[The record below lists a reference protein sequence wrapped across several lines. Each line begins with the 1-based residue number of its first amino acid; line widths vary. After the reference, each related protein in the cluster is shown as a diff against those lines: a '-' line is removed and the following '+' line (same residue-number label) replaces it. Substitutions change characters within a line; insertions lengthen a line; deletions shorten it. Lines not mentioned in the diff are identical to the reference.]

1 MWNLLKSEW
10 LKLRRCQILLVG
22 VVALA
27 LCPVVQYGS
36 WLIMDPALRDPSY
49 DFSHLFAYVLWGNTQ
64 VFLPISLVM
73 TGGWL
78 IDREYT
84 GNIMKNLLAAPVSLS
99 KLLTAKLG
107 IVAFL
112 SVIFGVYST
121 AVTLFTGALAGLAG
135 FGPELIL
142 HQGLSVVLNSF
153 LTSLVCMP
161 LILVF
166 GQIRG
171 AYLGGSILTF
181 FLGYSMMFFKNGILL
196 SAYPF
201 SAALILSGFD
211 MVEFNG
217 AKSEPELLLS
227 LAGIAAVIALTGILL
242 AISRTGNSEKA
253 GKGSQNSGEKRKSRV
268 KR

>member
-22 VVALA
+22 MVALT

-36 WLIMDPALRDPSY
+36 QLMDPALRDPNY
-49 DFSHLFAYVLWGNTQ
+49 DFPHLFANVLWGNTQ

-78 IDREYT
+78 IDREYA
-84 GNIMKNLLAAPVSLS
+84 GDIMKNLLVVPVSPP

-107 IVAFL
+107 IVAVL
-112 SVIFGVYST
+112 AVVFGVYST
-121 AVTLFTGALAGLAG
+121 AVTLLTGMTAGLAG
-135 FGPELIL
+135 LSSMFIL
-142 HQGLSVVLNSF
+142 RQGICVVWNSF
-153 LTSLVCMP
+153 LNSLVCMP
-161 LILVF
+161 LILLF

-181 FLGYSMMFFKNGILL
+181 FLGYSMMFFKSGILL

-201 SAALILSGFD
+201 SAILVLSGFD
-211 MVEFNG
+211 MVEINYPG
-217 AKSEPELLLS
+217 ASTQALCSAPTSPLTA
-227 LAGIAAVIALTGILL
+227 LAFRSC
-242 AISRTGNSEKA
+242 SRKRE
-253 GKGSQNSGEKRKSRV
+253 SGVCEFV
-268 KR
+268 CLCFYI

>member
-22 VVALA
+22 IVALT
-27 LCPVVQYGS
+27 LCPVAQYGS
-36 WLIMDPALRDPSY
+36 QLILDPALRDPNY
-49 DFSHLFAYVLWGNTQ
+49 DFPHLFANVLWGNTQ

-78 IDREYT
+78 IDREYA
-84 GNIMKNLLAAPVSLS
+84 GDIMKNLLVVPVSPP

-107 IVAFL
+107 IVAVL
-112 SVIFGVYST
+112 AVVFGVYST
-121 AVTLFTGALAGLAG
+121 AITLLTGMTAGLAG
-135 FGPELIL
+135 LSSMFIL
-142 HQGLSVVLNSF
+142 RQGICVVWNSF
-153 LTSLVCMP
+153 LNSLVCMP
-161 LILVF
+161 LILLL

-181 FLGYSMMFFKNGILL
+181 FLGYSMMFFKSGILL

-201 SAALILSGFD
+201 SAVLVLSGFD

-217 AKSEPELLLS
+217 AKSKPDPLLS
-227 LAGIAAVIALTGILL
+227 LAGIAAITALTGVLL
-242 AISRTGNSEKA
+242 SISGTGKSEKA
-253 GKGSQNSGEKRKSRV
+253 GKNSKISKRKSGA